1 LYYVTRRFKSTVARG
16 GRASGFA
23 KATSRHEEEIQVQRH
38 TEGHRARLALALA
51 IPITLLACTG
61 SPTATPAT
69 SARPSTSAQ
78 ASTPAQASASASAT
92 SAPTSGASG
101 SGGTLAVEGGTGQY
115 GDCLQSQWYTPY
127 TQATGTTIQV
137 APEGDGS
144 LTVEQLAV
152 QTKNYQVDVNFAGT
166 PGDVESQGPNIL
178 EPVDYSV
185 VNKDQLYDGFAFTY
199 GVGGP
204 PNGFVFGYNA
214 DALNGKTPTKLE
226 DFFDT
231 TNFPGKRGIL
241 QFMEPDIIALALIA
255 SGVDPAHV
263 TPFDYD
269 KAFGELDK
277 IKDSIVWAQSGTQ
290 ARQLLEAKEAPME
303 LTFSSRIKES
313 VDAGTN
319 AKVVWD
325 GFSVFFDTWV
335 VPKGDPKAADAMKL
349 IAYISSAEHN
359 AAMSQCVAVGVSNKQ
374 ATGNPAVSDYVVSS
388 HYDARH
394 VILSDSANLQWM
406 EANASDIHDKFQAW
420 KTQ

>member
-1 LYYVTRRFKSTVARG
+1 VL
-16 GRASGFA
+16 
-23 KATSRHEEEIQVQRH
+23 RHIPANRS
-38 TEGHRARLALALA
+38 RLALALA
-51 IPITLLACTG
+51 VPITLLACSS
-61 SPTATPAT
+61 SPAATT
-69 SARPSTSAQ
+69 TARPSAAAAASASAQ
-78 ASTPAQASASASAT
+78 ASTPGVAT
-92 SAPTSGASG
+92 SAPSAAGSVAS
-101 SGGTLAVEGGTGQY
+101 SGTLVAEGGTGQY
-115 GDCLQSQWYTPY
+115 GDCLVSQWYTPFSQQSGINVQ
-127 TQATGTTIQV
+127 T

-144 LTVEQLAV
+144 LTTEQLAV

-166 PGDVESQGPNIL
+166 PGDVESQGPTVL
-178 EPVDYSV
+178 EPIDYSV
-185 VNKDQLYDGFAFTY
+185 VPKDQLYDGFAFQY

-204 PNGFVFGYNA
+204 PNSFAFGYNA

-263 TPFDYD
+263 TPFDYN
-269 KAFGELDK
+269 KAFAELDK
-277 IKDSIVWAQSGTQ
+277 IKPNIVWAQSGTQ

-319 AKVVWD
+319 AKIVWD

-335 VPKGDPKAADAMKL
+335 VPKGDPKSADAMKL
-349 IAYISSAEHN
+349 IAYISSPEHN
-359 AAMSQCVAVGVSNKQ
+359 GAMSQCVAVGVSNKQ
-374 ATGNPAVSDYVVSS
+374 ATANASVADYLASS
-388 HYDARH
+388 HYDQRH
-394 VILSDSANLQWM
+394 VVLSDSANLAWM